1 MDTQIGTRPQ
11 IGALEIHQAYILA
24 SLNWLQQT
32 RSLEMNHV
40 AIEKAEKYMNNLE
53 TFKCYNF
60 FSQNFPGC
68 IILKEEDFINLNVKY
83 GLVSGPLSYYKGDIP
98 EDNLDE
104 ILATKTTL
112 DSLTDRI
119 PYYGYGGFNS
129 ILNKT
134 TNLINME
141 RELYNWLEREFYKS
155 NHTKYHRYFK
165 EWITNICPHQVEG
178 FRNQMIGQL
187 TKSKVK

>member
-1 MDTQIGTRPQ
+1 
-11 IGALEIHQAYILA
+11 
-24 SLNWLQQT
+24 
-32 RSLEMNHV
+32 
-40 AIEKAEKYMNNLE
+40 MNNLE

-112 DSLTDRI
+112 DSLTDNKYSNRDNALI
-119 PYYGYGGFNS
+119 TNVKVNVNGNSVKVKGNVGGSIEANS
-129 ILNKT
+129 I
-134 TNLINME
+134 E
-141 RELYNWLEREFYKS
+141 VGGD
-155 NHTKYHRYFK
+155 
-165 EWITNICPHQVEG
+165 VEG
-178 FRNQMIGQL
+178 DITAN
-187 TKSKVK
+187 SVKVRGKHTGSISM